1 MSPSPASSGPEA
13 SGQVRVAREANVAI
27 ITLNRPEAMN
37 AVTADLALRVG
48 EALEAAEHDPDVRC
62 IVVTGAGGR
71 AFCAGM
77 DLKAAARGERP
88 VPPGER
94 EAWGFAGIVSHPVSK
109 PLIAAVNGFAVGG
122 GTEIVLAC
130 DIALAAQNAKF
141 GLPEV
146 KRGILAAAG
155 GAFRLPRAIGSKAAM
170 ELLLTGAVI
179 DANRAQ
185 ELGLI
190 NRVVPFESL
199 MDEALAI
206 AKTIAANAPMAVQA
220 TKRIARGYSEME
232 VPDET
237 AAWALSHREMA
248 AVRASEDA
256 REGALAFAEKRAPVW
271 KGR

>member
-1 MSPSPASSGPEA
+1 MSTLPPSSCE
-13 SGQVRVAREANVAI
+13 VLVAREANVMVV
-27 ITLNRPEAMN
+27 TLNRPQAMN
-37 AVTADLALRVG
+37 AITADVALQVG
-48 EALEAAEHDPDVRC
+48 EALEAAEADPEVRC
-62 IVVTGAGGR
+62 IVLTGSGER

-94 EAWGFAGIVSHPVSK
+94 EAWGFAGIVSHPLSK

-130 DIALAAQNAKF
+130 DIAVAAETANF

-170 ELLLTGAVI
+170 ELLLTGDTI
-179 DANRAQ
+179 DAYQARD
-185 ELGLI
+185 LGLV
-190 NRVVPFESL
+190 NRVVAREEV
-199 MDEALAI
+199 MGEALAI
-206 AKTIAANAPMAVQA
+206 ARRIAANAPLAVQA
-220 TKRIARGYSEME
+220 TKRIARGYMPEG
-232 VPDET
+232 VPDE
-237 AAWALSHREMA
+237 AADWALSHREMA
-248 AVRASEDA
+248 AIRTSEDA